1 MPKRYP
7 GLLLLLVLLFLAACS
22 QDPATPTL
30 QATATEEE
38 IAQEA
43 APSETPQPSAT
54 ATEAPTETATPEP
67 TATVTPTATPTPLLL
82 LSPEDFGEERNP
94 LTGELVEEPENL
106 QRRPIAFKISNSP
119 AEFVRPQSGLS
130 QADIVFEHATEGPI
144 TRFTGLIY
152 GQTPPDLGPIRS
164 GRLIDVEIPQMYDA
178 AFAYSGASAGV
189 NFELFNSNF
198 ANRILRAD
206 APGFY
211 RTGEDKPFE
220 HTLYADPEAW
230 WQELEDRELNR
241 PPQFATQM
249 AFSEEPPEGGEPAGH
264 ININYQDRM
273 IVDWE
278 YDEESGRY
286 LRWADGE
293 EHTDRNTGEQLS
305 ASNVVVVFAIHQVDF
320 GICEYIPIGGT
331 ECQAFSTEIQVWGS
345 GSALI
350 FRDGQMYEATW
361 RREQPDHMLT
371 FYDADDNPIPLQ
383 IGNTFMQVVALH
395 YEDPVTVD

>member
-106 QRRPIAFKISNSP
+106 QRRPIAFKMSNSP

-220 HTLYADPEAW
+220 HTLYANPEEW

-241 PPQFATQM
+241 PPQFAT
-249 AFSEEPPEGGEPAGH
+249 
-264 ININYQDRM
+264 
-273 IVDWE
+273 
-278 YDEESGRY
+278 
-286 LRWADGE
+286 
-293 EHTDRNTGEQLS
+293 
-305 ASNVVVVFAIHQVDF
+305 
-320 GICEYIPIGGT
+320 
-331 ECQAFSTEIQVWGS
+331 
-345 GSALI
+345 
-350 FRDGQMYEATW
+350 
-361 RREQPDHMLT
+361 
-371 FYDADDNPIPLQ
+371 
-383 IGNTFMQVVALH
+383 
-395 YEDPVTVD
+395 

>member
-1 MPKRYP
+1 MIKRYP
-7 GLLLLLVLLFLAACS
+7 GFLLVTLIILLFLAACS
-22 QDPATPTL
+22 RDDVTPT
-30 QATATEEE
+30 AEPAPTEEV
-38 IAQEA
+38 AQVE
-43 APSETPQPSAT
+43 PTETPQPTASAT
-54 ATEAPTETATPEP
+54 TAPTETATPEP
-67 TATVTPTATPTPLLL
+67 TATTTPTATPTPLLL
-82 LSPEDFGEERNP
+82 MSPEDFGEDRNP

-144 TRFTGLIY
+144 TRFTAIIY
-152 GQTPPDLGPIRS
+152 SQTPPDVGPIRS

-189 NFELFNSNF
+189 NYELFNSNF

-220 HTLYADPEAW
+220 HTLYADPGQW
-230 WQELEDRELNR
+230 WEELENRELNR
-241 PPQFATQM
+241 PPQFATHM
-249 AFSEEPPEGGEPAGH
+249 AFSEEPPEGGEPVSH

-293 EHTDRNTGEQLS
+293 EHTDKNTGEQLS
-305 ASNVVVVFAIHQVDF
+305 AANVVVVFALHQVDF
-320 GICEYIPIGGT
+320 SICEYIPIGGS
-331 ECQAFSTEIQVWGS
+331 ECQAYSTEIQIWGS

-350 FRDGQMYEATW
+350 LRDGQMYETTW
-361 RREQPDHMLT
+361 RREQPNHMLT